1 LTISNHSFTVRF
13 APETQKAEQV
23 AEKICTEKGEEIG
36 VTGETY
42 NNCVNNVGEY
52 LKAQVDN
59 WADEKTVTFPVTLDT
74 TQFSVRF
81 IPELSDPVVVAT
93 NICTKYAEKS
103 ETPFDHDS
111 CVKQT
116 ASYIQ
121 SRVSNFFDEKT
132 LSLSLRL
139 KDDLTVNARFLPERQ
154 SPQDVATQICRQ
166 YAEPLQL
173 TNENVRNTCLV
184 PVTNYLA
191 DAVENW
197 ARSKTLEF
205 VLTIEGNPYTV
216 SFMPERTSA
225 LTVAQEFCRTN
236 AEKFQLT
243 QENWMGKCVQP
254 VSQRIT
260 STIQTWVDSKKLVVP
275 LQVGEKPINVEF
287 IPERQSVRDVAMQ
300 FCQSQQEPMGL
311 TTANWIQQ
319 CVNPTIGLL
328 NQGLDNWVAQR
339 RQQLQQQQQQ
349 AAAGASQP
357 AAATTTEP
365 AVAAAEASIAAMT
378 GN

>member
-1 LTISNHSFTVRF
+1 LSISNHSFTVRF

-42 NNCVNNVGEY
+42 NNCVNNVGQY

-59 WADEKTVTFPVTLDT
+59 WADEKIVTFPVTLNT
-74 TQFSVRF
+74 TQFNVRF
-81 IPELSDPVVVAT
+81 IPELSDPVAVAT
-93 NICTKYAEKS
+93 NICSQYAKQS
-103 ETPFDHDS
+103 ETPFNHDS
-111 CVKQT
+111 CVRAT
-116 ASYIQ
+116 ANYIQ
-121 SRVSNFFDEKT
+121 SRVNNFFDEKT

-139 KDDLTVNARFLPERQ
+139 NEDLTVTARFLPERQ

-173 TNENVRNTCLV
+173 TNENVRETCLV

-191 DAVENW
+191 TAVENW
-197 ARSKTLEF
+197 VRSKTLEF
-205 VLTIEGNPYTV
+205 ELTIEGNPYTV

-243 QENWMGKCVQP
+243 QENWMDKCVQP
-254 VSQRIT
+254 VSGRIT
-260 STIQTWVDSKKLVVP
+260 STIQAWVDNKKLVVP

-300 FCQSQQEPMGL
+300 FCESQQEPMGL

-319 CVNPTIGLL
+319 CVNPAIGLL

-339 RQQLQQQQQQ
+339 RQQLQQQQQ
-349 AAAGASQP
+349 AARAS
-357 AAATTTEP
+357 ATTEP